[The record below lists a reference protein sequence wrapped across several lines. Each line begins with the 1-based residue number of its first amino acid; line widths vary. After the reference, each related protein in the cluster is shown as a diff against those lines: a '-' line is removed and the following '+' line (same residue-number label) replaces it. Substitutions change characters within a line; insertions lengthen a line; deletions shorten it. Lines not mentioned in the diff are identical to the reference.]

1 MSKKLYLNFILW
13 FYSKKKKSFIL
24 WLKFNLVFL
33 TYISIIKLV
42 PKVSFLFGPCQNE
55 LTWSFHHNLLVNE
68 II

>member
-1 MSKKLYLNFILW
+1 MPKKLYL
-13 FYSKKKKSFIL
+13 SFIL

-42 PKVSFLFGPCQNE
+42 PKVYFLFGPCQNE
-55 LTWSFHHNLLVNE
+55 LTWSFHQNLLVDE